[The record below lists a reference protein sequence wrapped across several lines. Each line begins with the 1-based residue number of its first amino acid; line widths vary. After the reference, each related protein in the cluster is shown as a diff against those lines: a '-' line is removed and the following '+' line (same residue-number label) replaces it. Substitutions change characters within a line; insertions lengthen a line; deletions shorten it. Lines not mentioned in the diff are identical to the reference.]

1 MVRHFQ
7 SSGDPADLV
16 TSSRCRSPPTH
27 EGYISWETYTRVQAV
42 TAHNGTNF
50 HAEEATLAARDGS
63 GLLTGLLRCAR
74 CGHKLHVRYW
84 GRQGTTPRYLCPGDF
99 ESNGRY
105 CIGFGGS
112 RVDQLIGDEVCALLS
127 PQGVR
132 ASLAALE
139 KTDAEGGQHLKA
151 LERQLQQAQYEAD
164 RAGAQYDLCDPNNR
178 LVADTL
184 ERRWNEKLAKVAE
197 LSGVL
202 QVEITKHHTL
212 TAADRQAI
220 LGLGRR
226 FGEVWND
233 PRSDSRLKKRLVR
246 AVIKEIIVDIDDAQQ
261 QLRFVVHWHGGVH
274 TQLTLPRPLSA
285 AKAHKTAEE
294 DSALI
299 ERLAVRYSD
308 AEIARVLSK
317 QGRKTGKGNR
327 WTQTSVALVRRKLG
341 IKPAPP
347 RDPNLLNLLQAQRYL
362 DVSDSTLLKLIEHQV
377 LRATQLA
384 PSAPFEINKA
394 DLDGEPVAGIIKG
407 LKTTGRLILKGNP
420 LDNQTDLFS

>member
-1 MVRHFQ
+1 
-7 SSGDPADLV
+7 
-16 TSSRCRSPPTH
+16 
-27 EGYISWETYTRVQAV
+27 
-42 TAHNGTNF
+42 
-50 HAEEATLAARDGS
+50 
-63 GLLTGLLRCAR
+63 
-74 CGHKLHVRYW
+74 
-84 GRQGTTPRYLCPGDF
+84 
-99 ESNGRY
+99 
-105 CIGFGGS
+105 
-112 RVDQLIGDEVCALLS
+112 
-127 PQGVR
+127 
-132 ASLAALE
+132 
-139 KTDAEGGQHLKA
+139 
-151 LERQLQQAQYEAD
+151 
-164 RAGAQYDLCDPNNR
+164 

-184 ERRWNEKLAKVAE
+184 EQRWNEKLAKVAE

-202 QVEITKHHTL
+202 EVERTKHHTL

-233 PRSDSRLKKRLVR
+233 PRCDSRLKKRLIR

-261 QLRFVVHWHGGVH
+261 QLKFVVHWHGGVH
-274 TQLTLPRPLSA
+274 TQLMLPRPLSA

-420 LDNQTDLFS
+420 LDNKTDLFS